1 MKTPAFVILYLIVML
16 FTYLWRMAVIGGVMD
31 SGTTAEDVKNMASV
45 VNWLLF
51 FNYVI
56 LALIANSRGKKIDKR
71 YLVAFPL
78 IGGFFDLILGFIPLV
93 PTIMN
98 ILALV
103 MGLSEGKQEVKVVYV
118 EKPSTETQQPE
129 KA

>member
-16 FTYLWRMAVIGGVMD
+16 FTYLWRAAVVGGAMD
-31 SGTTAEDVKNMASV
+31 SSTTIEDVKNIGAIA
-45 VNWLLF
+45 NWLLF

-56 LALIANSRGKKIDKR
+56 LALIANSRGKKIEKR
-71 YLVAFPL
+71 YLVAFPV

-103 MGLSEGKQEVKVVYV
+103 MGLSDGKQEVKVVYV
-118 EKPSTETQQPE
+118 EAPKEQKKE
-129 KA
+129 EANA

>member
-16 FTYLWRMAVIGGVMD
+16 FTYLWRAVVVGGAFD
-31 SGTTAEDVKNMASV
+31 SNTTVEDVKNVAAV

-56 LALIANSRGKKIDKR
+56 LALIANSRGKKIEKR
-71 YLVAFPL
+71 YLVAFPV
-78 IGGFFDLILGFIPLV
+78 IGCFFDMILTFIPLV

-103 MGLSEGKQEVKVVYV
+103 MGLSDGKQEVKVVYV
-118 EKPSTETQQPE
+118 EAPKEQKKE
-129 KA
+129 EANA